1 MANEKN
7 KGAPSFL
14 REWSSLIMS
23 IGSVL
28 FAVVIM
34 YADVQKL
41 KRDVD
46 DLKGNAI
53 EQVMVNQTVHVLQL
67 KVQNTEKAQ
76 DKLDERFSRI
86 EVALSNIQV
95 GVGRLEERMNKK

>member
-1 MANEKN
+1 MANDKN
-7 KGAPSFL
+7 KGVL
-14 REWSSLIMS
+14 TLLKDWSSLVMS

-41 KRDVD
+41 KKDVD
-46 DLKGNAI
+46 DLKSNAV
-53 EQVMVNQTVHVLQL
+53 EQVMVNQTVHILQL

-76 DKLDERFSRI
+76 DKLDDRFSRI
-86 EVALSNIQV
+86 ETALSNIQV
-95 GVGRLEERMNKK
+95 GVGRLEERMSKK